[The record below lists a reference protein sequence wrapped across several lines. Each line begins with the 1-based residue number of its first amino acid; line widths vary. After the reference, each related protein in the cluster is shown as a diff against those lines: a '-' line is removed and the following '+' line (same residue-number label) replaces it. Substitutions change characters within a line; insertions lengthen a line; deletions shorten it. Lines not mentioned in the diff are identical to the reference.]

1 MSTAPTVGAAEVR
14 RAMFVGAGGIATYFL
29 VAWLIQ
35 PTFGFR
41 MGPVALLFGTLIVSN
56 VGLGFTAPGWC
67 GNRWAGTL
75 YGCLHEVVLT
85 AILHYMG
92 GLRMGILV
100 GSYAFPVFHA
110 AMLGSDAAAF
120 ITANVAALCY
130 GVLAYV
136 ERGGWLISNGAILG
150 GIEPGQEKVFVLM
163 AWCLLNFLA
172 LYATRYGHGLR
183 HQARELQEKVA
194 ERTAALTAL
203 NTKLQEKARALEDKQ
218 EEVKSFV
225 YTVTHDLKNPLSS
238 ILLTADLLR
247 EREGDRL
254 TDPGREDLERIV
266 SLAGNTEDMIRDLLG
281 LFRITS
287 EPETPGW
294 VDLSG
299 LTHHALDT
307 LRPQIGAKGV
317 QVTVGTL
324 PKVWGQPRKL
334 SNVVTN
340 LLSNATK
347 YVARGRGC
355 VEVSGAV
362 ENGHVLY
369 AVRDNGIGIPSAY
382 HRGIFE
388 LFGRVPAP
396 EQEVDGC
403 AVGGTGVGLA
413 IVKRIVEAHGGNVTV
428 ESEVGVG
435 SAFTVRLPA
444 ARQG

>member
-1 MSTAPTVGAAEVR
+1 MSTPPTVGAAEAR
-14 RAMFVGAGGIATYFL
+14 RTMFVGVAGIATYL
-29 VAWLIQ
+29 GVTRLLQ
-35 PTFGFR
+35 PTLGFS
-41 MGPVALLFGTLIVSN
+41 MGPVSLMLGGMAALN
-56 VGLGFTAPGWC
+56 VVLGLTAQAWSAR
-67 GNRWAGTL
+67 RWAGTL
-75 YGCLHEVVLT
+75 YGCMSVVMQTVVLHL
-85 AILHYMG
+85 IG
-92 GLRMGILV
+92 GIRVGMLV
-100 GSYAFPVFHA
+100 CVYAFPVFIA

-120 ITANVAALCY
+120 VTANVAALSY
-130 GVLAYV
+130 GILVYV
-136 ERGGWLISNGAILG
+136 EGSGWLVSRGSVLG
-150 GIEPGQEKVFVLM
+150 GLEVGQEPVFVFI
-163 AWCLLNFLA
+163 AWSLLNFLA
-172 LYATRYGHGLR
+172 LYATRYGHQLR
-183 HQARELQEKVA
+183 HQAQELQERVA

-203 NTKLQEKARALEDKQ
+203 NTRLAEKARALEDKQ

-247 EREGDRL
+247 EREGERL
-254 TDPGREDLERIV
+254 TIPGREDLERIV

-287 EPETPGW
+287 EPEASGW
-294 VDLSG
+294 VDLGG

-307 LRPQIGAKGV
+307 LRPQVGAKGV
-317 QVTVGTL
+317 RVTVGAL

-347 YVARGRGC
+347 YVVRDRGE
-355 VEVSGAV
+355 VEVTGGI

-413 IVKRIVEAHGGNVTV
+413 IVKRIVEAHGGDVTV

-444 ARQG
+444 ARRD